1 VVRWLRVLF
10 CGGASFDLQETDN
23 PFAEHAKFFLYCPY
37 IRYVKGQDFIR
48 DQHPEYR
55 TEID

>member
-1 VVRWLRVLF
+1 VCF
-10 CGGASFDLQETDN
+10 MCGGALFDWREKDD
-23 PFAEHAKFFLYCPY
+23 PFVEHAKFFPYCPY
-37 IRYVKGQDFIR
+37 IRYVKGHDFIR